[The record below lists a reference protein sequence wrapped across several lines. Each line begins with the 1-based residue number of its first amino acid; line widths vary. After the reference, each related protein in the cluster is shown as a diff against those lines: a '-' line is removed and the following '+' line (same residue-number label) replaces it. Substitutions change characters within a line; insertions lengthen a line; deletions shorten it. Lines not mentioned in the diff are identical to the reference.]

1 MKPVFAPGGKFA
13 SAAIAALIVSA
24 SFAPAE
30 AEIRT
35 SVSQNQVIE
44 GEPFQLS
51 IQVEGASGNA
61 QPDLGPLSRNFTVEG
76 TGQTSQTSII
86 NGRTTVNHGW
96 TVTLTSKSPGKVEIP
111 AIKVGSE
118 QSNPILVEV
127 VDAASLPKTSLA
139 QSGVEVDMHAAPGP
153 YYVQQEIPVTVRITA
168 SGGLRSAQLSDL
180 SGPDLI
186 ITRRG
191 EDKVSQMTRNGLPVS
206 VIERDYMVKP
216 QKSGNFTLGP
226 LLLRGAVNDPNGRR
240 SPFGDNSGF
249 AQMRQQFGFSGF
261 GSSMFDDFFSPT
273 KSVTARSNTI
283 QIDVAANP
291 AGQSDWFLPAK
302 AVDLKQSWQPDHP
315 DFQVGEA
322 VTRIVQI
329 VALGASKEM
338 LPDIDFQDVDGASV
352 YVDRVDDRST
362 DTDKGTAAIKQYML
376 SVVPTRDGSVTLP
389 EIQVGWFDTVAG
401 EQKTSVLP
409 AQTIEVGG
417 GVSNTSTP
425 ASTPAAS
432 ASQTGNQSPP
442 MRDASLVALAEQA
455 DWRYVSGAGVAL
467 LLAVALA
474 IALIRRRRTAAA
486 PALAETVARTARS
499 KRGSIET
506 AARRREKQ
514 IAEFARAFRDACR
527 RGDASQAY
535 HQFGLW
541 ALAAGYDVDTI
552 RCADAESL
560 KKELGKLEARIF
572 GGDVSGSWKGSDL
585 LAAFDMVA
593 SQGRKPKAAK
603 REIAPLY
610 PQNHDGGLIPA

>member
-1 MKPVFAPGGKFA
+1 MKPVFAPGGKIA

-30 AEIRT
+30 AEIRA
-35 SVSQNQVIE
+35 SVSQNQVIL
-44 GEPFQLS
+44 GEPFRLS

-61 QPDLGPLSRNFTVEG
+61 QPDLGPLSKNFTVEG

-86 NGRTTVNHGW
+86 NGHTTVSQGW
-96 TVTLTSKSPGKVEIP
+96 TVTLTPKSPGKVEIP
-111 AIKVGSE
+111 AIKVGAE
-118 QSNPILVEV
+118 QSKPIVVDV

-139 QSGVEVDMHAAPGP
+139 QSGVEVDMQAAPGP
-153 YYVQQEIPVTVRITA
+153 YYVQQEIPVTVRITS

-186 ITRRG
+186 VTRRG
-191 EDKVSQMTRNGLPVS
+191 EDKVSQVTRNGQPVS

-226 LLLRGAVNDPNGRR
+226 LVLRGAANDPNGRR
-240 SPFGDNSGF
+240 SPFGNNSAF

-261 GSSMFDDFFSPT
+261 GNGMFDDFFSPT
-273 KSVTARSNTI
+273 KSVTVRSNAI
-283 QIDVAANP
+283 QIDVSANP

-302 AVDLKQSWQPDHP
+302 AVELKQSWQPDHP

-322 VTRIVQI
+322 VTRVDQI

-352 YVDRVDDRST
+352 YVDRVDDRSA

-376 SVVPTRDGSVTLP
+376 SVVPTRGGAVTLP
-389 EIQVGWFDTVAG
+389 EIQVEWFDTVAG
-401 EQKTSVLP
+401 EQKTSTLP
-409 AQTIEVGG
+409 AQTIEVAGG
-417 GVSNTSTP
+417 AASTMAP
-425 ASTPAAS
+425 ASTPAVS
-432 ASQTGNQSPP
+432 APQAGNRPP
-442 MRDASLVALAEQA
+442 TTRNANLAALAEQA

-474 IALIRRRRTAAA
+474 IALVRRRRTATA
-486 PALAETVARTARS
+486 PSVARTAHS
-499 KRGSIET
+499 KRGSVET
-506 AARRREKQ
+506 VARRREKQ
-514 IAEFARAFRDACR
+514 MAESARAFRDACR

-541 ALAAGYDVDTI
+541 ALAAGYDIDTA
-552 RCADAESL
+552 RSAGAGAL

-572 GGDVSGSWKGSDL
+572 GGEASGSWKGSDL
-585 LAAFDMVA
+585 LAAFDAVA
-593 SQGRKPKAAK
+593 SQGRKPAAAK